1 MRQLEVFMNDTKAGL
16 LTEENPGYGYTFQYD
31 EDYVA
36 SSNPPISI
44 TLPKRNEVYES
55 ELLFPFFLG
64 NLPEGGNRKAIC
76 RLHHLDERDFFGLLI
91 AMADKDCIG
100 AVNVRKLKS

>member
-44 TLPKRNEVYES
+44 TLPKRIEVYES